1 MAFDDNYDIYIYMYV
16 CNYADV
22 LTIEYLSYINI
33 YTYMHHVK

>member
-16 CNYADV
+16 CSYADV

-33 YTYMHHVK
+33 YIHTCIM